1 VKSSVIVSTYNR
13 PHYLERVIEGFLNQK
28 ILPTEI
34 IVADDGSKDETGLLV
49 RQYAGR
55 SPVAIKHVWH
65 PDEGFRAAAIRNRAA
80 ARSEGE
86 YLIFTDDD
94 CVPCSR
100 FVEDHLSLAEHGCFI
115 QGHRVLLGEHASD
128 GFSFR
133 KISAPGLFLMGL
145 KKDASN
151 VINAVRLPFPMIRK
165 SESMR
170 GIRSCNMSMFGKD
183 FFSVNE
189 SMRGIRSCNM
199 SMFGKDFFSVNG
211 FNEDFLGWGKEDSEL
226 VARLYKLGVKRKD
239 VKFRACCF
247 HLFHE
252 LYDRGNV
259 DRNIALLQESIKKV
273 EHYCK
278 NGVDKYL
285 NNE

>member
-1 VKSSVIVSTYNR
+1 MKSSVIVSTYNR

-133 KISAPGLFLMGL
+133 KISVPGLFLMGL

-165 SESMR
+165 S
-170 GIRSCNMSMFGKD
+170 
-183 FFSVNE
+183 E